1 MFSLASGSPCGKQNH
16 AVWKMLGKFIK
27 SGWATIFQFDTF
39 ITIFTMIL
47 EITGKSDLVAEFQKE
62 FGFLGYLRKF

>member
-1 MFSLASGSPCGKQNH
+1 
-16 AVWKMLGKFIK
+16 MLGKFIK
-27 SGWATIFQFDTF
+27 SGWTTIFQFDTF